1 MNREEILNKS
11 RNENEVY
18 DERERNVH
26 TKSSAIAK
34 AVGVLLSFVI
44 VLTET
49 LFFEHPPIASMAAFS
64 VCFTMEA
71 VESWYRLIYLK
82 GKFNLIRSILF
93 SVFAILFVV
102 SLIVLLCKG

>member
-34 AVGVLLSFVI
+34 AVGVALGFIIALIESV
-44 VLTET
+44 
-49 LFFEHPPIASMAAFS
+49 FFERPSIASMSAFS
-64 VCFTMEA
+64 VCFAMDA
-71 VESWYRLIYLK
+71 VESWYRFINLK
-82 GKFNLIRSILF
+82 DKFNLIKSILF
-93 SVFAILFVV
+93 SVFAIAFIVGL
-102 SLIVLLCKG
+102 SVLLFKE

>member
-1 MNREEILNKS
+1 MNREEILSKS

-34 AVGVLLSFVI
+34 AVGVLFGFII

-49 LFFEHPPIASMAAFS
+49 LFFEHPPVASMAAFS
-64 VCFTMEA
+64 VCFTMDA
-71 VESWYRLIYLK
+71 VESWYRLVHLK

-93 SVFAILFVV
+93 SAFAIAFLISLF
-102 SLIVLLCKG
+102 VLLCKG

>member
-1 MNREEILNKS
+1 MNREEILIKS

-34 AVGVLLSFVI
+34 AVGVSLGFII
-44 VLTET
+44 VLIET
-49 LFFEHPPIASMAAFS
+49 LFFEHPPVASMSAFS
-64 VCFTMEA
+64 VCFTMDA
-71 VESWYRLIYLK
+71 VESWYRFINLK

-93 SVFAILFVV
+93 SVFAIAFMV
-102 SLIVLLCKG
+102 SMIVLLCKG

>member
-1 MNREEILNKS
+1 MNREEILNKI
-11 RNENEVY
+11 RNENDVY
-18 DERERNVH
+18 DERERHVH

-34 AVGVLLSFVI
+34 AVGVSLSFVI
-44 VLTET
+44 VLTEI

-64 VCFTMEA
+64 VCFTMDA

-93 SVFAILFVV
+93 SVFAVAFIA
-102 SLIVLLCKG
+102 SLMVLLCKG